1 MHQPAFRPQTPPRRR
16 RFPRAALGLA
26 TVWFAALFAALFAVT
41 PGLFAQDSRG
51 AGATWVELKGELD
64 PGMQSLLRRAIDGA
78 KERGDLLVIEFD
90 TPGGRL
96 DRMTQIARS
105 IDRARSEGVVV
116 VGWVSG
122 HALSA
127 GALIAMV
134 SDQLYMRTSA
144 TLGAAAVIRASPTGV
159 EGLTPEDPIVAEK
172 TLSAY
177 RAEWRAWAEQR
188 GRPGALAAA
197 MVDPE
202 LEVLLVDVDGERR
215 YVTAE
220 EWDDLR
226 ERGVDVVKLETVVTR
241 GMLLTTTG
249 PEAVRHGL
257 ANGLAESPAELL
269 AKIGVDGESR
279 YAVER
284 TRSERWAAF
293 FSSIAFALI
302 GLGILFAY
310 MELQQPGIGLPGA
323 LAAVCFGLLLFGR
336 YLTGLADVPHF
347 VLIGLGVVLVGVE
360 IFVTTGTL
368 VAGIT
373 GALMVFAGLVWSGLG
388 PGMPFDSALER
399 AVLLDGAR
407 NTVIWLSLGLIG
419 GLILSRLTLRVP
431 FLRRWL
437 VVEGTAVAT
446 DSAFGSGVGELV
458 GAEVAAARAG
468 ALGRAITALRPVGL
482 VELDSVP
489 GRRLEAQVDG
499 DLLEEGQ
506 RIRVVEQ
513 RTGRLVVEA
522 VPEGVPS

>member
-1 MHQPAFRPQTPPRRR
+1 MCQSAARPHGSKLRRVLAR
-16 RFPRAALGLA
+16 ALGLA
-26 TVWFAALFAALFAVT
+26 ALLVLLPLA
-41 PGLFAQDSRG
+41 FAQEPP
-51 AGATWVELKGELD
+51 ATGATWVELKGELD

-122 HALSA
+122 NALSA

-144 TLGAAAVIRASPTGV
+144 TLGAAAVIRMTPGGV
-159 EGLTPEDPIVAEK
+159 EGLAPEDPIVAEK

-215 YVTAE
+215 YVTGE

-226 ERGVDVVKLETVVTR
+226 ERGVDAAKLETVVPR
-241 GMLLTTTG
+241 GTLLTCTG

-257 ANGLAESPAELL
+257 ANGIAESPAELL

-284 TRSERWAAF
+284 TRSERLAAF
-293 FSSIAFALI
+293 FSSIAWLLI

-310 MELQQPGIGLPGA
+310 MELQQPGLGLPGA
-323 LAAVCFGLLLFGR
+323 LAAACFGLLLFGR

-347 VLIGLGVVLVGVE
+347 VLIGVGIVLVGVE
-360 IFVTTGTL
+360 LFVTTGTL
-368 VAGIT
+368 VAGIA
-373 GALMVFAGLVWSGLG
+373 GALLVFAGLVWSGLG
-388 PGMPFDSALER
+388 PGVPYDTALER

-407 NTVIWLSLGLIG
+407 NTLIWLAIGLIG
-419 GLILSRLTLRVP
+419 GLVLSRLMLRVP
-431 FLRRWL
+431 FLRRYL
-437 VVEGTAVAT
+437 VVEGTQPVGDT
-446 DSAFGSGVGELV
+446 GFGTGVGEV
-458 GAEVAAARAG
+458 AGAAAAIARPG
-468 ALGRAITALRPVGL
+468 AVGRALTDLRPVGL
-482 VELDSVP
+482 VELDDLP

-499 DLLEEGQ
+499 DFLEEAQ
-506 RIRVVEQ
+506 VVRVVEL

-522 VPEGVPS
+522 IEAGDGSAVPLGATS